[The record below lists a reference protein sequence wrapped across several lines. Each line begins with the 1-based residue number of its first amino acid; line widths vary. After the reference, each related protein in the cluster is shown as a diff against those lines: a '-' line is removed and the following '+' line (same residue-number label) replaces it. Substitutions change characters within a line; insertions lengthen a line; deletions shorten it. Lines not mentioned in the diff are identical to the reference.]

1 MKRLNGPKWLGK
13 LASKQNNMKMDISP
27 ISPRFGA
34 RITSIDLKKEL
45 GEDVRAKLKSLFS
58 DYAVLVFPNQF
69 LGPAELVRAGEI
81 FGTLMPQQLQKY
93 ILPDFP
99 MVGYNSTK
107 DLPLKDGK
115 LQVRGENYH
124 TDHSNSVCP
133 PRATALSAVKIP
145 SKGGDTQFVDVRQAF
160 DDLPLILQEKITR
173 LRSLHVHESSRSP
186 RTFTKLSEED
196 FAKIP
201 KVFQPLV
208 IQHPDSGRPALYLNT
223 GRMEGIET
231 MDADEG
237 FELINSLYEH
247 ATDSKYEYRHRWVE
261 GDFVIWDNRS
271 VMHQANADYNPEEF
285 RYLYRIMLE
294 GDALQAFAK

>member
-1 MKRLNGPKWLGK
+1 MT
-13 LASKQNNMKMDISP
+13 MEISP
-27 ISPRFGA
+27 ISARFGA
-34 RITSIDLKKEL
+34 RITAIDLKKDL
-45 GEDVRAKLKSLFS
+45 DEDIRVKLKSLLS
-58 DYAVLVFPNQF
+58 DYAVLVFPDQF

-81 FGTLMPQQLQKY
+81 FGNLMPQQLQKY
-93 ILPDFP
+93 VLADFP

-160 DDLPLILQEKITR
+160 DDLPSSLQEKIIP

-208 IQHPDSGRPALYLNT
+208 IQHPDSRRPALYLNT
-223 GRMEGIET
+223 GRMEGLET
-231 MDADEG
+231 MDAEEG
-237 FELINSLYEH
+237 FALINSLYEH

-285 RYLYRIMLE
+285 RYLYRIMVE
-294 GDALQAFAK
+294 GDALQAFGQ